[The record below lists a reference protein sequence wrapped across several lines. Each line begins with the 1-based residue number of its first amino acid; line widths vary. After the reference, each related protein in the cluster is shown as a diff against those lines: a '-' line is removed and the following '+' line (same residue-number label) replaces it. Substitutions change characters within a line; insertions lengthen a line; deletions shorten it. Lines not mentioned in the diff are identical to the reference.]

1 MWIQKYNL
9 SLLLLTWTQYT
20 VCVLALMKDTIWIY
34 QSIFSELNKKR
45 CPIWTLRLKLVM
57 CLMFL
62 RPLHSFVCK
71 CVREREQK
79 KHMLKYSARDYIVS
93 SKQPA
98 SQWLNPR
105 LLRGRFNISWL
116 CTRKRWIENI
126 HMRLEN
132 ALARKCGGSSRLV
145 NPSIIQTRGLKVW
158 TCKREELKT
167 EPPQPACARCFF
179 TCWSQTNI
187 FTQRTILCSLVACQC
202 CCHFFG
208 LKSWN
213 TGCSGSHMKSR
224 LWTEKPCEF
233 EARCH
238 CLCIL
243 AASREHNLVYF
254 HLTKVWVSPGYFF
267 FYISQPCIFGI
278 FSLSYSGSWVC
289 LWINNNHWQEHWM
302 LPR

>member
-1 MWIQKYNL
+1 M
-9 SLLLLTWTQYT
+9 
-20 VCVLALMKDTIWIY
+20 
-34 QSIFSELNKKR
+34 
-45 CPIWTLRLKLVM
+45 
-57 CLMFL
+57 
-62 RPLHSFVCK
+62 
-71 CVREREQK
+71 REREQK

-98 SQWLNPR
+98 SRWLNPR

-116 CTRKRWIENI
+116 CTRKGWIENI

-167 EPPQPACARCFF
+167 EPPPRPAYARCFF

-208 LKSWN
+208 LKPWN
-213 TGCSGSHMKSR
+213 TGCNRSHMKSR
-224 LWTEKPCEF
+224 LWTETPCEF

-238 CLCIL
+238 LPVH
-243 AASREHNLVYF
+243 S
-254 HLTKVWVSPGYFF
+254 S
-267 FYISQPCIFGI
+267 SQWGT
-278 FSLSYSGSWVC
+278 
-289 LWINNNHWQEHWM
+289 
-302 LPR
+302 